1 VKTTFPKQ
9 RAFLLLATAIALSS
23 IVRANAQS
31 FTNLHSLVFTN
42 GTGPVAALTLSGTTL
57 YGTTRIY
64 GGGNAGG
71 YGSAFKMG
79 TDGSNF
85 SVLHIFSGDTD
96 GGNLNGNLLLANGTL
111 YGTATFGGAS
121 NHGCIFAISINGTGL
136 TNLYNFSAAAQGVPS
151 TNSDGAYPAG
161 GLVLSGNTLYGM
173 ANGGGIV
180 GWGNVFALK
189 TNGSGFTNLHNFNNT
204 DGENPWASL
213 ILSGTTLYGTTP
225 AGGSVH
231 CGNIFSIST
240 NGTDITTLHEFTQ
253 PSVGAPRTN
262 SDGAFPPSSL
272 SLSGNTLYG
281 TTPDGGDAGNGVI
294 YKINIDGSDFTVL
307 HSFSATTGPLLA
319 NGDGAKPKAE
329 LIVSGGI
336 LYGTAENGGS
346 FGNGTVF
353 QLTTN
358 GTGFTT
364 LHSFTATNGVTG
376 TNTDGA
382 HPVGGLIL
390 SGTTLY
396 GTARNGGT
404 AAYGTIFSL
413 QFPPVLGIQRSGADV
428 ILTWLT
434 NFTGFN
440 LQTATNL
447 APPVNWSVL
456 SGQYSVTYPASD
468 KQRFFRLT
476 HP

>member
-1 VKTTFPKQ
+1 MKTTLSKL
-9 RAFLLLATAIALSS
+9 RALLLLVTALRLFSIDRATAE
-23 IVRANAQS
+23 S
-31 FTNLHSLVFTN
+31 FTNLHNLVFTN
-42 GTGPVAALTLSGTTL
+42 GTGPIATLTLSGTTL

-64 GGGNAGG
+64 GGGNGGG

-79 TDGSNF
+79 IDGSNF

-96 GGNLNGNLLLANGTL
+96 GGNINGSLLLASDIL

-121 NHGCIFAISINGTGL
+121 NYGCIFAISTNGTGL

-151 TNSDGAYPAG
+151 TNSDGAYPVG

-173 ANGGGIV
+173 ANGGGTV

-189 TNGSGFTNLHNFNNT
+189 TNVSGFTNLHNFNNT

-213 ILSGTTLYGTTP
+213 TLSGNALYGTTP

-240 NGTDITTLHEFTQ
+240 NGTDITTLHEFTL
-253 PSVGAPRTN
+253 PSIGAPRTN
-262 SDGAFPPSSL
+262 SDGAFPRSSL

-294 YKINIDGSDFTVL
+294 YKINTDGSDFTVL
-307 HSFSATTGPLLA
+307 HSFSATAGPLLA
-319 NGDGAKPKAE
+319 NSDGAKPKAE
-329 LIVSGGI
+329 LTVSGGI
-336 LYGTAENGGS
+336 LYGTAENGGT
-346 FGNGTVF
+346 FGNGTIF

-364 LHSFTATNGVTG
+364 LYSFTATNGVTG

-382 HPVGGLIL
+382 HPVSGLIL
-390 SGTTLY
+390 SGITLY
-396 GTARNGGT
+396 GTARDGGT
-404 AAYGTIFSL
+404 AAYGTIFSIQL
-413 QFPPVLGIQRSGADV
+413 PPVLGIQRSGSNV
-428 ILTWLT
+428 ILTWPT

-447 APPVNWSVL
+447 APPVSWSVL
-456 SGQYSVTYPASD
+456 SGQYSVTIPASD